1 MASHDHDSRNHLCN
15 AKRCLDFTAKLGKKT
30 EPINRT
36 EYNAEYRLKHS
47 SIRTCE
53 CGAQVKQ
60 LSYYAHLKSKRHIDY
75 LKTTE

>member
-1 MASHDHDSRNHLCN
+1 MAPHDHLCN

>member
-1 MASHDHDSRNHLCN
+1 MPDHDHVCS
-15 AKRCLDFTAKLGKKT
+15 AKRCLDFTTKLDDKK

-47 SIRTCE
+47 SIRECE
-53 CGAQVKQ
+53 CGAKVKQ

-75 LKTTE
+75 LKSTE